1 MIEVIGSEMMVL
13 GQTHGGGGGEKQP
26 RSGCAL
32 AIDSTG
38 IVHRRSGVRGLEES
52 KVT

>member
-1 MIEVIGSEMMVL
+1 MMVL
-13 GQTHGGGGGEKQP
+13 GQTHRGGGGEKQP

-38 IVHRRSGVRGLEES
+38 IVHHRSGVRGREAL
-52 KVT
+52 KMT